1 MDVKKR
7 YIIGVAVSILVGL
20 VLGLAGLAS
29 STHSAGTTTDNG
41 LIAGHAPSPPH
52 PVTLNTVDYALRVV
66 ADSVLTPDAS
76 RIGPGYSIIGVQLFK
91 PQLVTTNT
99 GVTWRNWGINF
110 LISDRPFVN
119 GTSMTTDFA
128 GHLLVVMESVSPGI
142 LNSRGHATSLLAP
155 QQVCQLFVNGT
166 RNCTDVLTSPGQLIQ
181 IRNVWI
187 VVTPKG
193 PTADFAVDGISRE
206 IYISGDMSYQQML
219 ALADSVI
226 P

>member
-1 MDVKKR
+1 MEVHKR
-7 YIIGVAVSILVGL
+7 YLFGVVVSIAIGLISGVQGL
-20 VLGLAGLAS
+20 VAF
-29 STHSAGTTTDNG
+29 THSTGTQNG
-41 LIAGHAPSPPH
+41 LTGTGGVTPH
-52 PVTLNTVDYALRVV
+52 PLTLNTIAYASKAVG
-66 ADSVLTPDAS
+66 DSVLIPDAN
-76 RIGPGYSIIGVQLFK
+76 RIGPGYKIIGVQLGK
-91 PQLVTTNT
+91 PRLVWTNDT
-99 GVTWRNWGINF
+99 ARFAWRNWGINF
-110 LISDRPFVN
+110 IISDRPFVN
-119 GTSMTTDFA
+119 GTSMTTDFK
-128 GHLLVVMESVSPGI
+128 GHGIVVMESPSPGI